1 MIKNK
6 KVKITE
12 LGFLPYS
19 EAWDI
24 QEEYFSKT
32 IAVKR
37 KNRQLASPILTENHL
52 LLVEHPPVF
61 TLGKSGKIEHL
72 LLKEEA
78 LKPKGIKFFKTN
90 RGGDITFHGP
100 GQLVGYPILDLDN
113 FFTDIHKY
121 LRYLEEIII
130 KTLLDFGLKRI
141 GVAITDD
148 LNIIAS
154 ALDTVSSQN
163 ILPFL
168 KKIIENNDIKTI
180 VVGQPRQ
187 KDYSP
192 SVVEKEILKFIDVLK
207 NKFPNV
213 SFERYDERY
222 TSLIAKKVII
232 KSGVSKSKRKDK
244 SLVDKISATIILQS
258 YLENLK
264 K

>member
-1 MIKNK
+1 MS
-6 KVKITE
+6 KIV
-12 LGFLPYS
+12 
-19 EAWDI
+19 A
-24 QEEYFSKT
+24 
-32 IAVKR
+32 
-37 KNRQLASPILTENHL
+37 
-52 LLVEHPPVF
+52 
-61 TLGKSGKIEHL
+61 
-72 LLKEEA
+72 
-78 LKPKGIKFFKTN
+78 
-90 RGGDITFHGP
+90 
-100 GQLVGYPILDLDN
+100 
-113 FFTDIHKY
+113 
-121 LRYLEEIII
+121 
-130 KTLLDFGLKRI
+130 LDFGLKRI

-163 ILPFL
+163 IVPFL

-232 KSGVSKSKRKDK
+232 KSGISKSKRKDK
-244 SLVDKISATIILQS
+244 SLVDKISATIILQIGRAHV
-258 YLENLK
+258 
-264 K
+264 